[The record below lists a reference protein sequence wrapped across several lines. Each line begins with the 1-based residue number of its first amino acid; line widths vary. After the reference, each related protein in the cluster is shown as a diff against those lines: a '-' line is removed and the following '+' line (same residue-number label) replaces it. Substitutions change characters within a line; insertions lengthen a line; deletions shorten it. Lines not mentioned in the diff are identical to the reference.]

1 MILLKIRVLCRVHHI
16 EHEKNPYRELRCDLI
31 LDAIR
36 ATGNSPLSH
45 VCVPQE
51 SEKENMKTLKFETPR
66 ATLQTDTSGKGA
78 FLRSVFII
86 SLTLVFALAA
96 VCTSFGQGLTG
107 SIAGTVTDASGA
119 TVAGA
124 MVTVREIDTNATRT
138 ATTSDVGSYR
148 VPQLPPG
155 NYSVK
160 FEKAGFEVSQQE
172 KIIVAID
179 QVAQIDVKL
188 SLGSDVQTMN
198 VSSAA
203 PVIQTETSSVG
214 MLVDSATI
222 QNTPLNGHL
231 SVLGLISL
239 TPGTQDVAAQDTV
252 PVRGITLAFGTNQR
266 NSYGNAGFTL
276 DGVIN
281 EEIELQRGEG
291 EVPPLDALSEFKVIT
306 QGAPAEFNLPNQV
319 IVVSA
324 SGGNALHGELLEFN
338 RSRGTSA
345 KPYFFGAA
353 SAAPARPPYQRNEY
367 GGNLNGPIVIPH
379 FYNGKDRTF
388 FFASYEAF
396 NLTQSVPLTS
406 TQATAAERNGDFS
419 CFLAG
424 GSCATTPGGTIL
436 KNPLTGQ
443 PFPGNII
450 NVPFNPVDVQLENL
464 LMPQSTTQTTAVNTF
479 ELVPHTTG
487 ISRFNLRVDHKI
499 SDKDQIRGT
508 WMRAFYGPFKDVAS
522 QGDGSS
528 LAGGVAQDGEHNDIF
543 VAGWTHAFSP
553 TMLLDSAISYL
564 HLPLYRS
571 AQNYLTDF
579 SAIIP
584 GLGAQTLEG
593 APSISITN
601 ITPFSEAGSKNLE
614 QTYQGNTT
622 LTKVLAKHTIK
633 AGISYLYNTSWQN
646 SAVSHGGFN
655 FTGLYTG
662 IAYADFLLG
671 YPNTTTTSTPLD
683 YVVRFNS
690 SQYGAYIQDDWK
702 PLRNLTFN
710 YGLRYDVQ
718 RFHDN
723 PYGTESLFVPS
734 VGKVVVF
741 GTSYPA
747 LANPAYIPDTVLS
760 STVGLPNNM
769 YGYLGQAMTNIAP
782 RFGFAYQI
790 GTKTVIRGAVGQ
802 YYNMMPASY
811 INGGFSNLPFDTGL
825 TYTNTTTPTI
835 TMNAPFA
842 ASASVPANPSVTA
855 QHKTTAPY
863 TEQYNLAIERQLP
876 DSIDLRIGY
885 IGQRTLHQNDS
896 GGPGNTEP
904 DLNYAPPGDY
914 TEQSQRPFQP
924 FSTVSEAFDPIYHT
938 NANSLQVGL
947 HKQYKNGLMI
957 NAEYQWIR
965 VLGVENYQNPT
976 TIGDSYGNISSITPQ
991 TLEVNYAYEL
1001 PLGQGKMFFGTA
1013 SGITNK
1019 LISGWEIAGV
1029 TSFQT
1034 GQPFS
1039 VTYTAPGSQVYG
1051 ASGRADRVPGV
1062 PLYPSHK
1069 TNSEWFNPAAFTAPP
1084 PYQFGNSGY
1093 DMLWG
1098 PHYQNWDMNIVKNM
1112 KLGERYRLQLR
1123 AEVFNV
1129 FNHPNFGVPSSAVS
1143 NPASMGV
1150 ISSVVNENR
1159 TMEFAAK
1166 FNF

>member
-1 MILLKIRVLCRVHHI
+1 
-16 EHEKNPYRELRCDLI
+16 
-31 LDAIR
+31 
-36 ATGNSPLSH
+36 
-45 VCVPQE
+45 
-51 SEKENMKTLKFETPR
+51 MKTLLLETPQ
-66 ATLQTDTSGKGA
+66 AILQPD
-78 FLRSVFII
+78 RSRKKRPLPQLNLIVG
-86 SLTLVFALAA
+86 LVFLLATTVA
-96 VCTSFGQGLTG
+96 QVAFGQGITG
-107 SIAGTVTDASGA
+107 SITGTVTDSTGA

-124 MVTVREIDTNATRT
+124 TVTVRKVDTNATHI
-138 ATTSDVGSYR
+138 ATTSNAGSYR
-148 VPQLPPG
+148 VPELPPG
-155 NYSVK
+155 NYSVTV
-160 FEKAGFEVSQQE
+160 EKAGFQISQQD
-172 KIIVAID
+172 KINLAID

-188 SLGSDVQTMN
+188 NVGSDVQTVS

-214 MLVDSATI
+214 LVIDSSTI

-239 TPGTQDVAAQDTV
+239 VPGVQDVATQDTV
-252 PVRGITLAFGTNQR
+252 PVRGITLAFGSNQR
-266 NSYGNAGFTL
+266 NAYGDAGFTF
-276 DGVIN
+276 DGVTN

-291 EVPPLDALSEFKVIT
+291 EVPSLDAISEFKVIT
-306 QGAPAEFNLPNQV
+306 QGAPAEFGQPNQV

-324 SGGNALHGELLEFN
+324 SGGNALHGEALEFN
-338 RSRGTSA
+338 RSRGTAA
-345 KPYFFGAA
+345 KSWYPEAK
-353 SAAPARPPYQRNEY
+353 APARPPYQRNEY
-367 GGNLNGPIVIPH
+367 GGNLSGPIYIPH
-379 FYNGKDRTF
+379 LYNGKDRTF
-388 FFASYEAF
+388 FFASYEGF
-396 NLTQSVPLTS
+396 NLTQSVTLTS
-406 TQATAAERNGDFS
+406 TQPTTAERNGDFS

-424 GSCATTPGGTIL
+424 GSCATSAAGTVI

-450 NVPFNPVDVQLENL
+450 NVPFNPVDVQLQNL
-464 LMPQSTTQTTAVNTF
+464 LMPQSTTQATGINTT

-499 SDKDQIRGT
+499 SDKDQLRGT
-508 WMRAFYGPFKDVAS
+508 WLRAFYGPFKDVAS
-522 QGDGSS
+522 EGAGSS

-543 VAGWTHAFSP
+543 VAGWTHTFSP
-553 TMLLDSAISYL
+553 TLLLDSYISYL
-564 HLPLYRS
+564 HLPLYRT
-571 AQNYLTDF
+571 AQNYQTDF

-584 GLGAQTLEG
+584 GLAAQTLEG

-614 QTYQGNTT
+614 QTYQGNTA

-633 AGISYLYNTSWQN
+633 AGVSYLYNDSWQN
-646 SAVSHGGFN
+646 SAVSHGAFTFN
-655 FTGLYTG
+655 GQYTG

-671 YPNTTTTSTPLD
+671 YPNTTQTATPLD
-683 YVVRFNS
+683 FVVRFNS
-690 SQYGAYIQDDWK
+690 SQYAAYVQDDWK
-702 PLRNLTFN
+702 PFRNLTLN

-741 GTSYPA
+741 GDSYLA

-760 STVGLPNNM
+760 SNVGLPNKM
-769 YGYLGQAMTNIAP
+769 FAYLGQAMTNIAP

-790 GTKTVIRGAVGQ
+790 DPKTVIRGAVGQ
-802 YYNMMPASY
+802 YYNMMPSSY
-811 INGGFSNLPFDTGL
+811 ISNGFTNLPFDTTL
-825 TYTNTTTPTI
+825 AYSNTAKTPSI

-842 ASASVPANPSVTA
+842 ASATVPANPSVVA

-876 DSIDLRIGY
+876 GEIDLRIGY
-885 IGQRTLHQNDS
+885 IGQRTIHQNNS

-914 TEQSQRPFQP
+914 TEQSKRPYQP
-924 FSTVSEAFDPIYHT
+924 FNTISEAFDPIFHST
-938 NANSLQVGL
+938 TNSLQVGV
-947 HKQYKNGLMI
+947 HKRYKNGLMI

-965 VLGVENYQNPT
+965 VLGVENFQNPT
-976 TIGDSYGNISSITPQ
+976 AIGDSYGNISSNTPQ
-991 TLEVNYAYEL
+991 VLQVNYAYEL
-1001 PLGQGKMFFGTA
+1001 PMGRGKILFRDA
-1013 SGITNK
+1013 NGITNK
-1019 LISGWEIAGV
+1019 IISGWQLAGV
-1029 TSFQT
+1029 TTFET

-1062 PLYPSHK
+1062 RLYPAHK
-1069 TNSEWFNPAAFTAPP
+1069 SLAEWFNPVAFTAPQ
-1084 PYQFGNSGY
+1084 PYTFGNSGY

-1098 PHYQNWDMNIVKNM
+1098 PHYQNWDMNLVKNVDF
-1112 KLGERYRLQLR
+1112 GERYRVQLR
-1123 AEVFNV
+1123 GEVFNIA
-1129 FNHPNFGVPSSAVS
+1129 NHPNFSVPSAAIS
-1143 NPASMGV
+1143 NPASVGV

-1159 TMEFAAK
+1159 TMEFGVK
-1166 FNF
+1166 FSF